1 MRDMVRRRYIRKTD
15 YEVSFKKDD
24 GIVMRKIS
32 PTAAEEIKM
41 SPREHIL
48 SEYGIVPS
56 RYCDCDVDVPS
67 VSTNS
72 PERSS

>member
-1 MRDMVRRRYIRKTD
+1 MVRRRYIRKTE

-41 SPREHIL
+41 NPREHIL
-48 SEYGIVPS
+48 NEFVICPS

-67 VSTNS
+67 VSMNS
-72 PERSS
+72 LERSF

>member
-1 MRDMVRRRYIRKTD
+1 MVRRRYIRKTE

-41 SPREHIL
+41 SPRDHIL
-48 SEYGIVPS
+48 FDALNVPS

-67 VSTNS
+67 VSMNS
-72 PERSS
+72 PERSF

>member
-1 MRDMVRRRYIRKTD
+1 MVRRRYIRKTD

-48 SEYGIVPS
+48 SRIIVTPS
-56 RYCDCDVDVPS
+56 LHCDCDVDVPS